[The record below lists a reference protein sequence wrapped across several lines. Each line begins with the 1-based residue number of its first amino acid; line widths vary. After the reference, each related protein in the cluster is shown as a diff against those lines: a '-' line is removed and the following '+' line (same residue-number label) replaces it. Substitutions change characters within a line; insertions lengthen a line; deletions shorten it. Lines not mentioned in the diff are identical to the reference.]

1 VLLPTFKSSP
11 SFNIIELGGII
22 LSVTFF
28 SKFYSFFL
36 FLSLKLKKNAG
47 LHETVDFDL
56 IGSSTFFSKYI
67 SFYSNG
73 VCIIG
78 DKFSF

>member
-28 SKFYSFFL
+28 SRFYSFFL
-36 FLSLKLKKNAG
+36 LLSLKLKKKAG
-47 LHETVDFDL
+47 LQETVDFDL

-67 SFYSNG
+67 SYFSNG
-73 VCIIG
+73 VCLIG
-78 DKFSF
+78 G